1 MVTTSLSLIFPDKMT
16 NRRKDSRRNYP
27 RLRNG
32 KLEGGGLFRPH
43 IFIEE
48 KKQIWVLCE
57 SHITAMGIGS
67 YVRSAFPD
75 YELCLC
81 RRETFLKMGGKL

>member
-1 MVTTSLSLIFPDKMT
+1 MT
-16 NRRKDSRRNYP
+16 NKYRYP

-32 KLEGGGLFRPH
+32 KLEGGSLPSNH

-57 SHITAMGIGS
+57 SSITAMGIGS
-67 YVRSAFPD
+67 YFRSAFPD

-81 RRETFLKMGGKL
+81 RRETFNRLRAKVNEG

>member
-1 MVTTSLSLIFPDKMT
+1 MT
-16 NRRKDSRRNYP
+16 NRNNYP

-43 IFIEE
+43 IFLEE
-48 KKQIWVLCE
+48 KKEIWVLCE
-57 SHITAMGIGS
+57 SSITAMGIGA

-75 YELCLC
+75 
-81 RRETFLKMGGKL
+81 

>member
-1 MVTTSLSLIFPDKMT
+1 MT
-16 NRRKDSRRNYP
+16 NRKNYP

-32 KLEGGGLFRPH
+32 KLESGGLFRPH
-43 IFIEE
+43 IFNEE
-48 KKQIWVLCE
+48 KKEIWVLCE
-57 SHITAMGIGS
+57 SSITAMGIGS

-81 RRETFLKMGGKL
+81 NRETFLRMGGKVE

>member
-1 MVTTSLSLIFPDKMT
+1 MSK
-16 NRRKDSRRNYP
+16 YP

-48 KKQIWVLCE
+48 KKEIWVLCE
-57 SHITAMGIGS
+57 SSITAMGIGA
-67 YVRSAFPD
+67 YIRIAFPD
-75 YELCLC
+75 
-81 RRETFLKMGGKL
+81 

>member
-1 MVTTSLSLIFPDKMT
+1 MT
-16 NRRKDSRRNYP
+16 RKNYP

-32 KLEGGGLFRPH
+32 KLEGIGGVPRPH
-43 IFIEE
+43 IFNEE

-57 SHITAMGIGS
+57 SSITAMGIGS

-81 RRETFLKMGGKL
+81 NRKTFLSMGGKI

>member
-1 MVTTSLSLIFPDKMT
+1 MSK
-16 NRRKDSRRNYP
+16 RKNYP

-32 KLEGGGLFRPH
+32 KLGGGGLPQHH
-43 IFIEE
+43 IFVEE

-81 RRETFLKMGGKL
+81 RRETFLRMGGKL